1 MHELHRRQVMQALL
15 GCGLTLVG
23 GSHAVA
29 ASARPRRIVSIGGA
43 LTEIIYALGAQRDLV
58 GVDTT
63 SLFPAAATAL
73 PSVGYARALS
83 SEGILALAPTV
94 VVTTEDA
101 GPPAVL
107 KQVAGA
113 GVPVTTL
120 AAHHQFEGMLDRI
133 DRLGRIVDK
142 QVAAQRLRTN
152 LMAEWQSVG
161 KAVAARKGPPPK
173 VLFVLSNSPSQIM
186 VGGQGTTAEAMIVYA
201 GARNA
206 AQGVE
211 GYKPLSTEALIAAQ
225 PDVILFTDQGL
236 EAIGG
241 LDAGLKIPG
250 VSQTPA
256 GRLRRVVSMETMF
269 LLGFGPRMPAA
280 VAALHRELGKVVVS

>member
-1 MHELHRRQVMQALL
+1 MLAKAV
-15 GCGLTLVG
+15 LVN
-23 GSHAVA
+23 
-29 ASARPRRIVSIGGA
+29 
-43 LTEIIYALGAQRDLV
+43 
-58 GVDTT
+58 
-63 SLFPAAATAL
+63 
-73 PSVGYARALS
+73 SVGC
-83 SEGILALAPTV
+83 
-94 VVTTEDA
+94 
-101 GPPAVL
+101 
-107 KQVAGA
+107 
-113 GVPVTTL
+113 
-120 AAHHQFEGMLDRI
+120 I

-142 QVAAQRLRTN
+142 QVAAQRLRAS

-241 LDAGLKIPG
+241 LDAGRKIPG